1 MIHAPNASAHPM
13 PPHIQRPLAFLC
25 LSASMALVGCYVALC
40 KPLVAAIP
48 IFLLGW
54 MRFGI
59 AGVAMASWW
68 RKPADEVA
76 MTRETKQLLFLESFV
91 GNFLFSLCMLFGVS
105 MTSAVSAGLIL
116 AAIPAASAV
125 MGHYVLGDRLHPR
138 VLAAVACA
146 GAGIALL
153 AISKAASTGADAVTS
168 DLADNREWLGDL
180 LVFGAVLC
188 EATFIVVGKKLS
200 AGIGPKRI
208 AAIINAWG
216 FVLMTPAGLYFAL
229 QFDFSTL
236 DLWLWG
242 LLVFYALAASVW
254 MVWLW
259 MTGMKTIPASE
270 AGIFSAM
277 LPITAAA
284 IGVLVFGEKWT
295 GLQALAF
302 FLALTG
308 LVLATAPDRG
318 QTPRQDHKNRP

>member
-1 MIHAPNASAHPM
+1 
-13 PPHIQRPLAFLC
+13 
-25 LSASMALVGCYVALC
+25 MALVGCYVALC
-40 KPLVAAIP
+40 KPLVAAVP
-48 IFLLGW
+48 VFLLGW

-68 RKPADEVA
+68 RKPADEA
-76 MTRETKQLLFLESFV
+76 PMDRETKKLLFLESFV

-116 AAIPAASAV
+116 AAIPAASAL
-125 MGHYVLGDRLHPR
+125 MGHYVLGDRLGPR

-153 AISKAASTGADAVTS
+153 AFSKASITGAGTVGQEVAQS
-168 DLADNREWLGDL
+168 REWLGDL

-188 EATFIVVGKKLS
+188 EATFIVIGKKLS

-208 AAIINAWG
+208 AAIINGWG
-216 FVLMTPAGLYFAL
+216 FVLMTPAGLYFAF
-229 QFDFSTL
+229 QFDFHTL
-236 DLWLWG
+236 DLRLWG

-284 IGVLVFGEKWT
+284 IGVLVFDEAWT
-295 GLQALAF
+295 GLQAIAF
-302 FLALTG
+302 CLALAG
-308 LVLATAPDRG
+308 LVLATLPNRG
-318 QTPRQDHKNRP
+318 PQEGPALENTP

>member
-1 MIHAPNASAHPM
+1 
-13 PPHIQRPLAFLC
+13 LAFLC

-40 KPLVAAIP
+40 KPLVAAVP
-48 IFLLGW
+48 VFLLGW

-59 AGVAMASWW
+59 AGIAMASWW
-68 RKPADEVA
+68 RKPADEVP
-76 MTRETKQLLFLESFV
+76 MDRETKKLLFLESFV

-116 AAIPAASAV
+116 AAIPAASALL
-125 MGHYVLGDRLHPR
+125 GHYVLGERLNPR
-138 VLAAVACA
+138 VMAAVACA

-153 AISKAASTGADAVTS
+153 AFSKSAITGDVAAGRNV
-168 DLADNREWLGDL
+168 ADNREWLGDL

-188 EATFIVVGKKLS
+188 EATFIVIGKKLS
-200 AGIGPKRI
+200 SGISPKRI
-208 AAIINAWG
+208 AAMINGWG
-216 FVLMTPAGLYFAL
+216 FVLMTPAGLYWAL
-229 QFDFSTL
+229 QFDFTSL
-236 DLWLWG
+236 NLSLWG

-284 IGVLVFGEKWT
+284 IGVLVFDERWT
-295 GLQALAF
+295 GLQAVAF
-302 FLALTG
+302 LLALTG
-308 LVLATAPDRG
+308 LVLATLPTRGPDAG
-318 QTPRQDHKNRP
+318 PRPENKP

>member
-1 MIHAPNASAHPM
+1 
-13 PPHIQRPLAFLC
+13 
-25 LSASMALVGCYVALC
+25 MALVGCYVALC
-40 KPLVAAIP
+40 KPLVAAVP
-48 IFLLGW
+48 VFLLGW

-68 RKPADEVA
+68 RKPSDEA
-76 MTRETKQLLFLESFV
+76 PMDRQTQRLLFLESFV

-116 AAIPAASAV
+116 AAIPAASAL
-125 MGHYVLGDRLHPR
+125 MGHYVLGDRLGPR

-146 GAGIALL
+146 GTGIALL
-153 AISKAASTGADAVTS
+153 AFSKASLTGAGTISQEA
-168 DLADNREWLGDL
+168 AQNREWLGDL
-180 LVFGAVLC
+180 LIFGAVLC
-188 EATFIVVGKKLS
+188 EATFIVIGKKLS

-208 AAIINAWG
+208 AAIINGWG
-216 FVLMTPAGLYFAL
+216 FVLMTPAGVYWAF

-236 DLWLWG
+236 DLRLWV

-284 IGVLVFGEKWT
+284 IGVLVFDEAWT
-295 GLQALAF
+295 GLQAMAF
-302 FLALTG
+302 CLALAG
-308 LVLATAPDRG
+308 LVLATLPSR
-318 QTPRQDHKNRP
+318 RPNEGPALENSP

>member
-1 MIHAPNASAHPM
+1 
-13 PPHIQRPLAFLC
+13 
-25 LSASMALVGCYVALC
+25 MALVGCYVALC
-40 KPLVAAIP
+40 KPLVAAVP
-48 IFLLGW
+48 VFLLGW

-59 AGVAMASWW
+59 AGIAMASWW
-68 RKPADEVA
+68 RKPADEA
-76 MTRETKQLLFLESFV
+76 PMDRETKKLLFLESFV

-116 AAIPAASAV
+116 AAIPAASAL
-125 MGHYVLGDRLHPR
+125 MGHYVLGDRLGPR

-153 AISKAASTGADAVTS
+153 AFSKASITS
-168 DLADNREWLGDL
+168 AGTIGQDVAHNREWLGDL

-188 EATFIVVGKKLS
+188 EATFIVIGKKLS

-208 AAIINAWG
+208 AAIINGWG
-216 FVLMTPAGLYFAL
+216 FVLMTPAGLYWAL
-229 QFDFSTL
+229 QFDFGTL
-236 DLWLWG
+236 DVGLWS

-284 IGVLVFGEKWT
+284 IGVLVFDEAWT
-295 GLQALAF
+295 GLQAIAF
-302 FLALTG
+302 CLALAG
-308 LVLATAPDRG
+308 LVLATLPSRG
-318 QTPRQDHKNRP
+318 AKDGPALENTP

>member
-1 MIHAPNASAHPM
+1 
-13 PPHIQRPLAFLC
+13 
-25 LSASMALVGCYVALC
+25 MALVGCYVALC
-40 KPLVAAIP
+40 KPLVAAVP
-48 IFLLGW
+48 VFLLGW

-68 RKPADEVA
+68 RKPADEA
-76 MTRETKQLLFLESFV
+76 PMDRETKKLLFLESFV

-116 AAIPAASAV
+116 AAIPAASAL
-125 MGHYVLGDRLHPR
+125 MGHYVLGDRLGPR

-153 AISKAASTGADAVTS
+153 AFSKASIPGAGTIGHEVAQ
-168 DLADNREWLGDL
+168 NREWLGDL
-180 LVFGAVLC
+180 LVCGAVLC
-188 EATFIVVGKKLS
+188 EATFIVIGKKLS

-208 AAIINAWG
+208 AAIINGWG

-229 QFDFSTL
+229 QFDFHTL
-236 DLWLWG
+236 DLRLWG

-284 IGVLVFGEKWT
+284 IGVLVFDEAWT
-295 GLQALAF
+295 GLQAIAF
-302 FLALTG
+302 CLALAG
-308 LVLATAPDRG
+308 LVLATLPNHG
-318 QTPRQDHKNRP
+318 PQQGPVPENTP

>member
-1 MIHAPNASAHPM
+1 M
-13 PPHIQRPLAFLC
+13 PPRFQRPLAFLC

-40 KPLVAAIP
+40 KPLVAAVP
-48 IFLLGW
+48 VFLLGW

-59 AGVAMASWW
+59 AGIAMASWW
-68 RKPADEVA
+68 RKPADEVP
-76 MTRETKQLLFLESFV
+76 MDRETKKLLFLESFV

-116 AAIPAASAV
+116 AAIPAASALL
-125 MGHYVLGDRLHPR
+125 GHYVLGERLNPR
-138 VLAAVACA
+138 VMAAVACA

-153 AISKAASTGADAVTS
+153 AFSKSAITGGVAAGRNV
-168 DLADNREWLGDL
+168 ADNREWLGDL

-188 EATFIVVGKKLS
+188 EATFIVIGKKLS
-200 AGIGPKRI
+200 SGISPKRI
-208 AAIINAWG
+208 AAMINGWG
-216 FVLMTPAGLYFAL
+216 FVLMTPAGLYWAL
-229 QFDFSTL
+229 QFDFASL
-236 DLWLWG
+236 NLSLWG

-284 IGVLVFGEKWT
+284 IGVLVFDERWT
-295 GLQALAF
+295 GLQAVAFLVALA
-302 FLALTG
+302 G
-308 LVLATAPDRG
+308 LVLATLPTRGPDAG
-318 QTPRQDHKNRP
+318 PRPENEP

>member
-1 MIHAPNASAHPM
+1 MHPRY
-13 PPHIQRPLAFLC
+13 QRPMAFLC
-25 LSASMALVGCYVALC
+25 LGASMALVGCYVALC
-40 KPLVAAIP
+40 KPLVAAVP
-48 IFLLGW
+48 VFLLGW

-59 AGVAMASWW
+59 AGVAMAAWW
-68 RKPADEVA
+68 RKPPDEA
-76 MTRETKQLLFLESFV
+76 PLDSQTKRLLFLESFV

-116 AAIPAASAV
+116 AAIPAASAL
-125 MGHYVLGDRLHPR
+125 MGRFVLGDRSGPR
-138 VLAAVACA
+138 VLGAVACA

-153 AISKAASTGADAVTS
+153 AFSKSGGVGMDHNATESK
-168 DLADNREWLGDL
+168 EWLGDM

-188 EATFIVVGKKLS
+188 EATFIVIGKKLS

-208 AAIINAWG
+208 AAIINGWG
-216 FVLMTPAGLYFAL
+216 FVLMTPAGLYWAF

-236 DLWLWG
+236 DLRLWG

-270 AGIFSAM
+270 AGVFSAM

-284 IGVLVFGEKWT
+284 LGVLVFDEKWT

-302 FLALTG
+302 CLALTG
-308 LVLATAPDRG
+308 LLLATVPARVKDSAPTRENI
-318 QTPRQDHKNRP
+318 P

>member
-1 MIHAPNASAHPM
+1 MNPRF
-13 PPHIQRPLAFLC
+13 QRPLAILC

-40 KPLVAAIP
+40 KPLVAAVP
-48 IFLLGW
+48 VFLLGW

-59 AGVAMASWW
+59 AGIAMASWW
-68 RKPADEVA
+68 RKPADEPP
-76 MTRETKQLLFLESFV
+76 MSHETKKLLFLESFV

-116 AAIPAASAV
+116 AAIPAAAAL
-125 MGHYVLGDRLHPR
+125 MGHYVLGERLNPR
-138 VLAAVACA
+138 VIAAVACA

-153 AISKAASTGADAVTS
+153 AFSKSAVTRDIAV
-168 DLADNREWLGDL
+168 DLSVAENREWLGDL

-188 EATFIVVGKKLS
+188 EATFIVIGKKLS
-200 AGIGPKRI
+200 VGISPKRI
-208 AAIINAWG
+208 ATMINGWG
-216 FVLMTPAGLYFAL
+216 FALMTPAGLYWAF
-229 QFDFSTL
+229 QFDFSSM
-236 DLWLWG
+236 DLRLWG

-284 IGVLVFGEKWT
+284 IGVLVLGEQWT
-295 GLQALAF
+295 GLQAVAF
-302 FLALTG
+302 FVALTG
-308 LVLATAPDRG
+308 LVLATLPTRG
-318 QTPRQDHKNRP
+318 PHTDPTHKNSP

>member
-1 MIHAPNASAHPM
+1 MNPRF
-13 PPHIQRPLAFLC
+13 QRPLAILC

-40 KPLVAAIP
+40 KPLVAAVP
-48 IFLLGW
+48 VFLLGW

-59 AGVAMASWW
+59 AGIAMASWW
-68 RKPADEVA
+68 RKPADEPP
-76 MTRETKQLLFLESFV
+76 MGRETKKLLFLESFV

-116 AAIPAASAV
+116 AAIPAAAAL
-125 MGHYVLGDRLHPR
+125 MGHYVLGERLNPR
-138 VLAAVACA
+138 VIAAVACA

-153 AISKAASTGADAVTS
+153 AFSKSAVTRDIAV
-168 DLADNREWLGDL
+168 DLSVAENREWLGDL

-188 EATFIVVGKKLS
+188 EATFIVIGKKLS
-200 AGIGPKRI
+200 IGISPKRI
-208 AAIINAWG
+208 ATMINGWG
-216 FVLMTPAGLYFAL
+216 FALMTPAGLYWAF
-229 QFDFSTL
+229 QFDFSSM
-236 DLWLWG
+236 DLRLWG

-284 IGVLVFGEKWT
+284 IGVLVLGEQWT
-295 GLQALAF
+295 GLQAVAF
-302 FLALTG
+302 FVALTG
-308 LVLATAPDRG
+308 LVLATLPTRG
-318 QTPRQDHKNRP
+318 PHTDPTHKNSP

>member
-1 MIHAPNASAHPM
+1 MHPRF
-13 PPHIQRPLAFLC
+13 QRPLAFLC

-40 KPLVAAIP
+40 KPLVAAVP

-68 RKPADEVA
+68 RKPADEA
-76 MTRETKQLLFLESFV
+76 PMSRETKKLLFLESFV

-116 AAIPAASAV
+116 AAIPAASAL
-125 MGHYVLGDRLHPR
+125 MGHWVLGDRLSPR
-138 VLAAVACA
+138 LGLAVACA
-146 GAGIALL
+146 GAGIGLL
-153 AISKAASTGADAVTS
+153 AFSKSAATGATPDGS
-168 DLADNREWLGDL
+168 GLIWSRELLGDL

-188 EATFIVVGKKLS
+188 ESTFIVIGKKLS

-208 AAIINAWG
+208 AAIINGWG
-216 FVLMTPAGLYFAL
+216 FVLMTPAGLYWAL
-229 QFDFSTL
+229 QFDFGTMNL
-236 DLWLWG
+236 QLWA
-242 LLVFYALAASVW
+242 LLIFYALAASVW

-270 AGIFSAM
+270 AGVFSAM

-284 IGVLVFGEKWT
+284 IGVLVFDESWT

-302 FLALTG
+302 ALALLG
-308 LVLATAPDRG
+308 LLLATLPNKGCAAPTSG
-318 QTPRQDHKNRP
+318 ETP

>member
-1 MIHAPNASAHPM
+1 MHSRF
-13 PPHIQRPLAFLC
+13 QRPLAFLC

-40 KPLVAAIP
+40 KPLVAAVP
-48 IFLLGW
+48 VFLLGW

-68 RKPADEVA
+68 RKPADEA
-76 MTRETKQLLFLESFV
+76 PLDRATKKLLFLESFV

-116 AAIPAASAV
+116 AAIPAASAL
-125 MGHYVLGDRLHPR
+125 MGHFVLGDRLGPR
-138 VLAAVACA
+138 VLGAAACA

-153 AISKAASTGADAVTS
+153 AFSKAGGVTLDHNAAQNS
-168 DLADNREWLGDL
+168 EWLGDL

-188 EATFIVVGKKLS
+188 EASFIVIGKKLS

-208 AAIINAWG
+208 AAIINGWG
-216 FVLMTPAGLYFAL
+216 LVLMTPAGLYLAF

-236 DLWLWG
+236 DLRLWG

-284 IGVLVFGEKWT
+284 IGVLVFDEKWT

-302 FLALTG
+302 GLALTG
-308 LVLATAPDRG
+308 LVLATLPSRG
-318 QTPRQDHKNRP
+318 QSAGPSRENTP

>member
-1 MIHAPNASAHPM
+1 M
-13 PPHIQRPLAFLC
+13 PPRFQRPLAFLC

-68 RKPADEVA
+68 RKPADEA
-76 MTRETKQLLFLESFV
+76 PMSRETKKLLFLESFV

-116 AAIPAASAV
+116 AAIPAASAL
-125 MGHYVLGDRLHPR
+125 MGHYVLGDRLGPR

-153 AISKAASTGADAVTS
+153 AFSKAATTGGVAIDQNA
-168 DLADNREWLGDL
+168 AENREWLGDL

-188 EATFIVVGKKLS
+188 EATFIVIGKKLS

-208 AAIINAWG
+208 AAIINGWG
-216 FVLMTPAGLYFAL
+216 FVLMTPAGLYWAF

-236 DLWLWG
+236 DLRLWG

-284 IGVLVFGEKWT
+284 IGILVFGEQWT
-295 GLQALAF
+295 GLQAVAF
-302 FLALTG
+302 LLALTG
-308 LVLATAPDRG
+308 LVLATLPTQG
-318 QTPRQDHKNRP
+318 PHTGPTHKNSP